1 MPKTKTRQNVC
12 PECGTPGTDP
22 YKTWEL
28 VAPFPDKKVESP

>member
-12 PECGTPGTDP
+12 PECGTPVTDP

-28 VAPFPDKKVESP
+28 VAPFPDKKGGSP